1 MTYADA
7 IQKYKELTT
16 RQKIAVYTL
25 CAILVYILDAWLV
38 GSATLI
44 FYDWSLSVRCLSNP
58 LLAAIEV
65 PAHASLLAWF
75 LMNLMIGLLLT
86 VIAFSISSRY
96 PELYQRLFRKES
108 PDITNDPTCGTS
120 NWMTKDDAKQF
131 FDFGYGPGILLDTQR
146 YISDMLGTA
155 TVEQLSY
162 RRRIGT
168 FERAMIVKGTKNRD
182 LMALSSAMLICLPPA
197 TSTPTF

>member
-1 MTYADA
+1 
-7 IQKYKELTT
+7 
-16 RQKIAVYTL
+16 
-25 CAILVYILDAWLV
+25 
-38 GSATLI
+38 
-44 FYDWSLSVRCLSNP
+44 
-58 LLAAIEV
+58 
-65 PAHASLLAWF
+65 
-75 LMNLMIGLLLT
+75 
-86 VIAFSISSRY
+86 
-96 PELYQRLFRKES
+96 
-108 PDITNDPTCGTS
+108 
-120 NWMTKDDAKQF
+120 MTKDDAKQF